1 MYANVKTWNDLCQ
14 VNAEFLKGYHYDTF
28 YHAGPIDYETI
39 ENPNFLYD
47 LIKLN
52 NIGIFTHCSQPGLD
66 MVSEKKKSFL
76 DFCCEQELAY
86 QLLPRLLDESNNGD
100 IYISFHSAH
109 PFRQMYIDTFP
120 MERYNLTK
128 YIKDNQWYY
137 YTFWN
142 KSSMI
147 NNNNIVVPNICE
159 MTSYATENNQILYE
173 LLLNSVNITIASK
186 DFDEDFSAP
195 GKLLDIIDIF
205 TDSLNSVD

>member
-1 MYANVKTWNDLCQ
+1 MYANVKTWDNLCQ
-14 VNAEFLKGYHYDTF
+14 INAEFLKGHHSDTF
-28 YHAGPIDYETI
+28 YHAGQIDYETI

-52 NIGIFTHCSQPGLD
+52 NIGIFTHSSQPGLNTPY
-66 MVSEKKKSFL
+66 EKKKSYL

-120 MERYNLTK
+120 IERYNLTK
-128 YIKDNQWYY
+128 YIKNNQWYY

-147 NNNNIVVPNICE
+147 NNNNIVIPNICE